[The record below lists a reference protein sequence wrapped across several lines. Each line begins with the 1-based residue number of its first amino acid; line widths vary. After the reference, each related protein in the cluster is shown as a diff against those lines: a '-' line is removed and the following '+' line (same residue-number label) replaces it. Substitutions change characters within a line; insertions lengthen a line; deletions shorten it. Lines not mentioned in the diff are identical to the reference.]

1 MRNLS
6 LSISIYVYMYVFI
19 TQLYGPRA
27 RVPVC
32 PEGCEETYLII
43 WYMSTNRCVFVYI
56 TVIWALL
63 TWDIDVIV
71 TVVLLMW
78 DWMRVS
84 VSGE

>member
-1 MRNLS
+1 MYLLHN
-6 LSISIYVYMYVFI
+6 YM
-19 TQLYGPRA
+19 G